1 MIRFSKVI
9 NKMEIIYTLDDMSI
23 ICRKTPKWEISI
35 SGIIDENKL
44 VYLLDKVIKDLDS
57 PICISLD
64 NNLESSINILI
75 KLNNLYPNI
84 IFKVREEDI
93 NNIRK
98 YMNDI
103 KDNHLSIIIDYIIPS
118 NKLDLES
125 DLQVLRELD
134 ELYIIDDQIKRRFKL
149 YSKKLNKIYLTKKL
163 EEGVVDDPYSRA
175 IFMYY
180 LDRFGF
186 KTTFE
191 GTKEL
196 IESWEQD
203 IRKYY
208 QNIYFIS
215 KKRNLKVVQ

>member
-1 MIRFSKVI
+1 MIRFNKVI

-35 SGIIDENKL
+35 SGIIDEKKL

-64 NNLESSINILI
+64 NNLESSIDILI
-75 KLNNLYPNI
+75 KLNNLYSNI
-84 IFKVREEDI
+84 IFKVSEEDI

-103 KDNHLSIIIDYIIPS
+103 KDNHLPIIINYIIPS

-125 DLQVLRELD
+125 DLQVLRELE
-134 ELYIIDDQIKRRFKL
+134 ELYIIDDQIKTRFKL
-149 YSKKLNKIYLTKKL
+149 YSKKLSKIYLTKKL
-163 EEGVVDDPYSRA
+163 EEGVLDDPYSRST
-175 IFMYY
+175 FMYY